1 MSDDNK
7 KLTSLLGRSSG
18 ASWGDI
24 AGAYLSGGRKKDNR
38 ARNVLLASLFF
49 NAKEA
54 NMRSKVLKNIEEN
67 KKNYT
72 FDKLKLTETLNNRE
86 ALLLDN
92 KGYEDKG
99 RDYFFI
105 KAKNDYNAK
114 YDGLGIDF
122 KNYTNLKEKLK
133 DINEMADEYEK
144 NHLVNMENIERSEE
158 KRILTKEE
166 LLSDVDKY
174 YANKQKMIAAPE
186 NISLVHKGFKKLGRI
201 FNKDRQTEYEI
212 NDKNYKTSYN
222 NIMDKINQ
230 SYTPNKYIDKEKNK
244 VFVFQGEKPFSQ
256 DDLQKQKEKFK
267 NLQNPSKSEFVTNL
281 KKSDFTM
288 PVLGEE
294 NEKVDVNIFEDNF
307 NNIKVYN
314 EDGSTN
320 PLSKTLFFDTITLTS
335 LQLQKTNERLGS
347 APLSDE
353 QLFVESVKVL
363 GETGHLKIKKDRW
376 GTDDIEFIPP
386 GLNYEDKVKNN
397 TATVFDVITHQQ
409 QNGKTQ
415 EQEIADKSANEIF
428 DNYVSKSISTLQNS
442 RRGLNFS
449 QQNKLNN
456 LIEVSNALEQGNEEL
471 YSKELIKFV
480 SNPPMG
486 LGNIKA
492 SFDDINKAYEAHME
506 NFGRDKEVEDILFSK
521 YTVSL
526 KRGARNKLEE
536 NNINTYAQLMNLEPL
551 FLAQN

>member
-1 MSDDNK
+1 
-7 KLTSLLGRSSG
+7 
-18 ASWGDI
+18 
-24 AGAYLSGGRKKDNR
+24 
-38 ARNVLLASLFF
+38 VLATLFF

-54 NMRSKVLKNIEEN
+54 QMQSNVLKNLKEN
-67 KKNYT
+67 EKNYT
-72 FDKLKLTETLNNRE
+72 YDKLKLTETLNNRE

-92 KGYEDKG
+92 KSYEDKG

-122 KNYTNLKEKLK
+122 KNYTNLQEKLK
-133 DINEMADEYEK
+133 DINTMADEYEK
-144 NHLVNMENIERSEE
+144 NHLANMQNIEKSKEG
-158 KRILTKEE
+158 RILTKEE

-174 YANKQKMIAAPE
+174 YANKQKMIASPE
-186 NISLVHKGFKKLGRI
+186 NISLVHKGFKKLGGI

-212 NDKNYKTSYN
+212 NDENYKTSYN
-222 NIMDKINQ
+222 NIMNKINQ
-230 SYTPNKYIDKEKNK
+230 SYTPNKYIDREKNQ

-256 DDLQKQKEKFK
+256 DDLQKQKQAFK
-267 NLQNPSKSEFVTNL
+267 NLQDPSKSEFVTNL
-281 KKSDFTM
+281 IKSDFTM

-320 PLSKTLFFDTITLTS
+320 PLSKTLFFDAITLTS
-335 LQLQKTNERLGS
+335 LQLQKTNERLGNS
-347 APLSDE
+347 PLSDE
-353 QLFVESVKVL
+353 QLFVASVKEL

-376 GTDDIEFIPP
+376 GTDDIEFILP

-409 QNGKTQ
+409 QNGKTP
-415 EQEIADKSANEIF
+415 EQEIVDKSSNEIF
-428 DNYVSKSISTLQNS
+428 DEYISKRISTLQNS
-442 RRGLNFS
+442 RRGLNLS

-506 NFGRDKEVEDILFSK
+506 NFKRDKEVEDILFNK

-526 KRGARNKLEE
+526 RRGARDKLEKD
-536 NNINTYAQLMNLEPL
+536 NINTYAQLMNLEPL
-551 FLAQN
+551 FLAQR

>member
-1 MSDDNK
+1 MADKDY
-7 KLTSLLGRSSG
+7 TSLLGKSAG
-18 ASWGDI
+18 TSWGEI
-24 AGAYLSGGRKKDNR
+24 AGSYLSGGRKKDNR
-38 ARNVLLASLFF
+38 ARNVLLATLFF

-54 NMRSKVLKNIEEN
+54 QMQSNVLKNLKEN
-67 KKNYT
+67 EKNYT
-72 FDKLKLTETLNNRE
+72 YDKLKLTETLNNRE

-92 KGYEDKG
+92 KSYEDKG

-122 KNYTNLKEKLK
+122 KNYTNLQEKLK
-133 DINEMADEYEK
+133 DINTMADEYEK
-144 NHLVNMENIERSEE
+144 NHLANMQNIEKSKEG
-158 KRILTKEE
+158 RILTKEE

-174 YANKQKMIAAPE
+174 YANKQKMIASPE
-186 NISLVHKGFKKLGRI
+186 NISLVHKGFKKLGGI

-212 NDKNYKTSYN
+212 NDENYKTSYN
-222 NIMDKINQ
+222 NIMNKINQ
-230 SYTPNKYIDKEKNK
+230 SYTPNKYIDREKNQ

-256 DDLQKQKEKFK
+256 DDLQKQKQAFK
-267 NLQNPSKSEFVTNL
+267 NLQDSSKSEFVTNL
-281 KKSDFTM
+281 IKSDFTI

-320 PLSKTLFFDTITLTS
+320 PLSKTLFFDAITLTS
-335 LQLQKTNERLGS
+335 LQLQKTNERLGNS
-347 APLSDE
+347 PLSDE
-353 QLFVESVKVL
+353 QLFVASVKEL

-376 GTDDIEFIPP
+376 GTDDIEFILP

-409 QNGKTQ
+409 QNGKTP
-415 EQEIADKSANEIF
+415 EQEIVDKSSNEIF
-428 DNYVSKSISTLQNS
+428 DEYISKRISTLQS
-442 RRGLNFS
+442 LKRKTQL
-449 QQNKLNN
+449 QQDSLDN

-471 YSKELIKFV
+471 YSKSLIKFV
-480 SNPPMG
+480 ANPPMG
-486 LGNIKA
+486 LGNIKT

-506 NFGRDKEVEDILFSK
+506 NFKRDKEVEDILFNK

-526 KRGARNKLEE
+526 RRGARDKLEK

-551 FLAQN
+551 FLAQR

>member
-1 MSDDNK
+1 MADKNF
-7 KLTSLLGRSSG
+7 TSLLGKSSG

-24 AGAYLSGGRKKDNR
+24 AGAYLSGSRKKDNR
-38 ARNVLLASLFF
+38 ARNVLLATLFF

-54 NMRSKVLKNIEEN
+54 NMQSKVLKNLQELEEN
-67 KKNYT
+67 KTY
-72 FDKLKLTETLNNRE
+72 DKIKLTETLNQRE
-86 ALLLDN
+86 KLLLDN
-92 KGYEDKG
+92 KGYEEDGKN
-99 RDYFFI
+99 YFFV
-105 KAKNDYNAK
+105 KAKNKFNEK

-122 KNYTNLKEKLK
+122 KNYANAQSKLA

-144 NHLVNMENIERSEE
+144 NHLANMKNIERSDEG
-158 KRILTKEE
+158 RILTKEE
-166 LLSDVDKY
+166 LLGDIDRY
-174 YANKQKMIAAPE
+174 YANKQKIIASPD
-186 NISLVHKGFKKLGRI
+186 NISLVHKGFKKLKGV
-201 FNKDRQTEYEI
+201 FGKDKKTEYELK
-212 NDKNYKTSYN
+212 DEAYTTSYN
-222 NIMDKINQ
+222 NIMGKINQ
-230 SYTPNKYIDKEKNK
+230 SYAPQKYYDKGTGK
-244 VFVFQGEKPFSQ
+244 VFTFQGVQPFSQ
-256 DDLQKQKEKFK
+256 EDFQKQKQNLK
-267 NLQNPSKSEFVTNL
+267 NLQDPNKSQFITNL
-281 KKSDFTM
+281 IKSDFSM
-288 PVLGEE
+288 PIMGED
-294 NEKVDVNIFEDNF
+294 NKPTSVNIFEDNF
-307 NNIKVYN
+307 NNIKIYN
-314 EDGSTN
+314 EDGSEN
-320 PLSKTLFFDTITLTS
+320 PMSKTAFFDAVTLTS
-335 LQLQKTNERLGS
+335 LQIQKSRKQLGEQ
-347 APLSDE
+347 PLSTE
-353 QLFVESVKVL
+353 QLFVDSIRL
-363 GETGHLKIKKDRW
+363 LSDTGHLKIKEDRW
-376 GTDDIEFIPP
+376 GADDIEFVPL
-386 GLNYEDKVKNN
+386 GLNYENKVKNN
-397 TATVFDVITHQQ
+397 TASVMDVVAHQQ

-442 RRGLNFS
+442 RRGLNVS

>member
-1 MSDDNK
+1 MADKDF
-7 KLTSLLGRSSG
+7 TSLLGRDSNVSF
-18 ASWGDI
+18 ADI
-24 AGAYLSGGRKKDNR
+24 AGSYLSGGRKKDNR
-38 ARNVLLASLFF
+38 ARNVLLATLFF

-54 NMRSKVLKNIEEN
+54 QMQSKVLKNLKEN
-67 KKNYT
+67 EKNYT
-72 FDKLKLTETLNNRE
+72 YDKLKLTETLNNRE

-122 KNYTNLKEKLK
+122 KNYTNLQEKLK

-144 NHLVNMENIERSEE
+144 NHLANMKNIERSEE
-158 KRILTKEE
+158 GRILTKEE
-166 LLSDVDKY
+166 LLSDIDKY

-186 NISLVHKGFKKLGRI
+186 NISLVHKGFKKLGGI

-212 NDKNYKTSYN
+212 NDENYKTSYN

-230 SYTPNKYIDKEKNK
+230 SYTPNKYIDREKNK

-256 DDLQKQKEKFK
+256 DDLQKQKQKFK
-267 NLQNPSKSEFVTNL
+267 NLQDPSKSEFVTNL
-281 KKSDFTM
+281 RKSDFTM

-335 LQLQKTNERLGS
+335 LQLQKTNERLGN

-409 QNGKTQ
+409 QNGKTP

-428 DNYVSKSISTLQNS
+428 DKYVSQQILTLQNS
-442 RRGLNFS
+442 RRGLNVS

-471 YSKELIKFV
+471 YSRELIKFV
-480 SNPPMG
+480 ANPPMG
-486 LGNIKA
+486 LRNIKA
-492 SFDDINKAYEAHME
+492 SFDDVNKAYEAHIE

-521 YTVSL
+521 YIVSL
-526 KRGARNKLEE
+526 RRGARDKLEK

>member
-1 MSDDNK
+1 MADKDF
-7 KLTSLLGRSSG
+7 TSLLGRSSG

-38 ARNVLLASLFF
+38 ARNVLLATLFF

-54 NMRSKVLKNIEEN
+54 NMQSNVLKNLKEN
-67 KKNYT
+67 EKNYT
-72 FDKLKLTETLNNRE
+72 YDKLKLTETLNNRE

-92 KGYEDKG
+92 KSYEDKG

-122 KNYTNLKEKLK
+122 KNYTNLQEKLK

-144 NHLVNMENIERSEE
+144 NHLANMKNIERSEE
-158 KRILTKEE
+158 GRILTKEE

-186 NISLVHKGFKKLGRI
+186 NISLVHKGFKKIGGI

-212 NDKNYKTSYN
+212 NDENYKTSYN

-230 SYTPNKYIDKEKNK
+230 SYTPNKYIDRDKNQ

-256 DDLQKQKEKFK
+256 DDLQKQKQKFK
-267 NLQNPSKSEFVTNL
+267 NLQDPSKSEFVTNL
-281 KKSDFTM
+281 RKSDFTM

-335 LQLQKTNERLGS
+335 LQLQKTNERLGN

-409 QNGKTQ
+409 QNGKTP
-415 EQEIADKSANEIF
+415 EQEITDKSANEIF
-428 DNYVSKSISTLQNS
+428 DKYVSQQISTLQNLK
-442 RRGLNFS
+442 RITQP
-449 QQNKLNN
+449 QQDRLDN

-471 YSKELIKFV
+471 YSKSLIKFV
-480 SNPPMG
+480 ANPPMA

-521 YTVSL
+521 YTISL
-526 KRGARNKLEE
+526 RRGARNKLEE

>member
-1 MSDDNK
+1 MADKDY
-7 KLTSLLGRSSG
+7 TSLLGKSAG
-18 ASWGDI
+18 TSWGEI
-24 AGAYLSGGRKKDNR
+24 AGSYLSGGKKKDNR
-38 ARNVLLASLFF
+38 ARNVLLATLFF

-54 NMRSKVLKNIEEN
+54 KMQSNVLKNLKEN
-67 KKNYT
+67 EKNYT

-92 KGYEDKG
+92 KSYEDKG

-122 KNYTNLKEKLK
+122 KNYTNLQEKLK

-144 NHLVNMENIERSEE
+144 NHLANMQNIEKSKEG
-158 KRILTKEE
+158 RILTKEE

-174 YANKQKMIAAPE
+174 YANKQKMIASPE
-186 NISLVHKGFKKLGRI
+186 NISLVHKGFKKLGGI

-230 SYTPNKYIDKEKNK
+230 SYTPNKYIDRDKNQ

-256 DDLQKQKEKFK
+256 DDLQKQKQKFK
-267 NLQNPSKSEFVTNL
+267 NLQDSTKSDFVTNL
-281 KKSDFTM
+281 IKSDFTM

-314 EDGSTN
+314 KDGSTN

-335 LQLQKTNERLGS
+335 LQLQKSNERTGNS
-347 APLSDE
+347 PLSDE

-376 GTDDIEFIPP
+376 GTDDIEFILP

-409 QNGKTQ
+409 QNGKTKKQ
-415 EQEIADKSANEIF
+415 IMEEKSSNQIF
-428 DNYVSKSISTLQNS
+428 DDYVSKSISTLQNS
-442 RRGLNFS
+442 RRNLNTS
-449 QQNKLNN
+449 QQNKLNY

-492 SFDDINKAYEAHME
+492 SFDDINKAYEAHIE
-506 NFGRDKEVEDILFSK
+506 NFKRDKEVEDILFNK

-526 KRGARNKLEE
+526 RRRARDKLEKD
-536 NNINTYAQLMNLEPL
+536 NINTYAQLMNLEPL
-551 FLAQN
+551 FLAQR

>member
-1 MSDDNK
+1 
-7 KLTSLLGRSSG
+7 
-18 ASWGDI
+18 
-24 AGAYLSGGRKKDNR
+24 
-38 ARNVLLASLFF
+38 
-49 NAKEA
+49 
-54 NMRSKVLKNIEEN
+54 
-67 KKNYT
+67 
-72 FDKLKLTETLNNRE
+72 
-86 ALLLDN
+86 
-92 KGYEDKG
+92 
-99 RDYFFI
+99 
-105 KAKNDYNAK
+105 
-114 YDGLGIDF
+114 
-122 KNYTNLKEKLK
+122 
-133 DINEMADEYEK
+133 
-144 NHLVNMENIERSEE
+144 
-158 KRILTKEE
+158 
-166 LLSDVDKY
+166 
-174 YANKQKMIAAPE
+174 
-186 NISLVHKGFKKLGRI
+186 
-201 FNKDRQTEYEI
+201 
-212 NDKNYKTSYN
+212 
-222 NIMDKINQ
+222 
-230 SYTPNKYIDKEKNK
+230 
-244 VFVFQGEKPFSQ
+244 
-256 DDLQKQKEKFK
+256 
-267 NLQNPSKSEFVTNL
+267 
-281 KKSDFTM
+281 M

-335 LQLQKTNERLGS
+335 LQLQKTNERLGN

-353 QLFVESVKVL
+353 QIFVESVKVL

-415 EQEIADKSANEIF
+415 EQEAANKSANEIF
-428 DNYVSKSISTLQNS
+428 DNYISKSISTLQNS
-442 RRGLNFS
+442 RRGLNDS

-486 LGNIKA
+486 LRNIKA

-521 YTVSL
+521 YTISL
-526 KRGARNKLEE
+526 RSAAKNKLEE

>member
-1 MSDDNK
+1 MADDK
-7 KLTSLLGRSSG
+7 DYTSLLGKSAG
-18 ASWGDI
+18 TSWGEI
-24 AGAYLSGGRKKDNR
+24 AGSYLSGGKKKDNR
-38 ARNVLLASLFF
+38 ARNVLLATLFF

-54 NMRSKVLKNIEEN
+54 QMQSNVLKNLKEN
-67 KKNYT
+67 EKNYT
-72 FDKLKLTETLNNRE
+72 YDKLKLTETLNNRE

-92 KGYEDKG
+92 KSYEDKG

-105 KAKNDYNAK
+105 KAKNDYSAK

-122 KNYTNLKEKLK
+122 KNYTNLQEKLK
-133 DINEMADEYEK
+133 DINTMADEYEK
-144 NHLVNMENIERSEE
+144 NHLANMQNIEKSKEG
-158 KRILTKEE
+158 RILTKEE

-174 YANKQKMIAAPE
+174 YANKQKMIASPE
-186 NISLVHKGFKKLGRI
+186 NISLVHKGFKKLGGI

-212 NDKNYKTSYN
+212 NDENYKTSYN
-222 NIMDKINQ
+222 NIMDKINE
-230 SYTPNKYIDKEKNK
+230 SYTPNKYIDREKNK

-256 DDLQKQKEKFK
+256 DDLQKQKQVFK
-267 NLQNPSKSEFVTNL
+267 NLQDSTKSDFVTNL
-281 KKSDFTM
+281 RKSDFTM
-288 PVLGEE
+288 SILGEE
-294 NEKVDVNIFEDNF
+294 NKKVDVNIFEDNF

-335 LQLQKTNERLGS
+335 LQLQKTNERLGNS
-347 APLSDE
+347 PLSDE

-376 GTDDIEFIPP
+376 GTDDIEFILP
-386 GLNYEDKVKNN
+386 GLNYENKVKNN

-409 QNGKTQ
+409 QNGKTK
-415 EQEIADKSANEIF
+415 EQTMEEKSSNQIF
-428 DNYVSKSISTLQNS
+428 DDYVSKSILTLQNS
-442 RRGLNFS
+442 RRGLNSS
-449 QQNKLNN
+449 QQDRLDN
-456 LIEVSNALEQGNEEL
+456 LIQVSNALEQGNEEL

-492 SFDDINKAYEAHME
+492 SFDSLNKSYEAYME
-506 NFGRDKEVEDILFSK
+506 NFGRDKEVEDILFNK

-526 KRGARNKLEE
+526 RRGARDKLEK

-551 FLAQN
+551 FLAQR

>member
-1 MSDDNK
+1 MADKDY
-7 KLTSLLGRSSG
+7 TSLLGKSAGS
-18 ASWGDI
+18 SWGDI
-24 AGAYLSGGRKKDNR
+24 AGAYLSGSRKKDNR
-38 ARNVLLASLFF
+38 ARNVLLATLFF

-54 NMRSKVLKNIEEN
+54 QMQNQVLKNLQEN
-67 KKNYT
+67 EKNKTY
-72 FDKLKLTETLNNRE
+72 DKIKLAETLNNRE

-92 KGYEDKG
+92 KSYEDKG

-122 KNYTNLKEKLK
+122 KNYTNLQEKLK
-133 DINEMADEYEK
+133 DINTMADEYEK
-144 NHLVNMENIERSEE
+144 NHLANMQNIEKSKEG
-158 KRILTKEE
+158 RILTKEE

-174 YANKQKMIAAPE
+174 YANKQKMIASPE
-186 NISLVHKGFKKLGRI
+186 NISLVHKGFKKLGGI

-212 NDKNYKTSYN
+212 NDENYKTSYN
-222 NIMDKINQ
+222 NIMNKINQ
-230 SYTPNKYIDKEKNK
+230 SYTPNKYIDREKNQ

-256 DDLQKQKEKFK
+256 DDLQKQKQVFK
-267 NLQNPSKSEFVTNL
+267 NLQDPSKSEFVTNL
-281 KKSDFTM
+281 IKSDFTM

-320 PLSKTLFFDTITLTS
+320 PLSKTLFFDAITLTS
-335 LQLQKTNERLGS
+335 LQLQKTNERLGNS
-347 APLSDE
+347 PLSDE

-376 GTDDIEFIPP
+376 GTDDIEFILP
-386 GLNYEDKVKNN
+386 GLNYENKVKNN

-409 QNGKTQ
+409 QNGKTK
-415 EQEIADKSANEIF
+415 EQTMEEKSSNQIF
-428 DNYVSKSISTLQNS
+428 DDYVSKSISTLQNS
-442 RRGLNFS
+442 RRGLNLS

-506 NFGRDKEVEDILFSK
+506 NFKRDKEVEDILFNK

-526 KRGARNKLEE
+526 RRGARDKLEK

-551 FLAQN
+551 FLAQR